1 MKENRKIEE
10 LILMFATT
18 STAALKKDPQLV
30 GDGWKIELNN
40 QIAQFVRILRDCLR
54 NLHHVT
60 PELTARLDM
69 YTAKLAPQTSP
80 EAVSDSASASTS
92 RGGDSSTASG
102 PSVNIAD
109 TPLVKTITTLF
120 GKTHADVQRD
130 IAALKRTCTEK
141 VVWCHLNLFIWLK
154 I

>member
-18 STAALKKDPQLV
+18 STAALKKDPQLA

-54 NLHHVT
+54 NVNHVS

-80 EAVSDSASASTS
+80 DSFNDSASASTS
-92 RGGDSSTASG
+92 RGGDASSSAGG
-102 PSVNIAD
+102 PNVNVAD
-109 TPLVKTITTLF
+109 MPLFKTIASLF
-120 GKTHADVQRD
+120 GRTQPDVQRD
-130 IAALKRTCTEK
+130 INTLKRTCTEK
-141 VVWCHLNLFIWLK
+141 VVV
-154 I
+154 